1 MVSLYI
7 STLINLLFVVIK
19 IINGIRF
26 GSAWFISVG
35 IYYALLAFTR
45 FSLLVNLRREHSIA
59 SEYRIYRNTGV
70 FMLVLNTAL
79 IAMIAQMI
87 LTDARP
93 EYPVNIIFIN
103 AAYSIFLIAL
113 AVNNVVKYRRFKSPI
128 LSAVKAIGFLASLV
142 SILMFQTTLLE
153 YFGENTEFIRR
164 MDTVTGAG
172 VAAVIIIIAVDMIRK
187 GTKNGY

>member
-1 MVSLYI
+1 
-7 STLINLLFVVIK
+7 
-19 IINGIRF
+19 
-26 GSAWFISVG
+26 
-35 IYYALLAFTR
+35 
-45 FSLLVNLRREHSIA
+45 
-59 SEYRIYRNTGV
+59 
-70 FMLVLNTAL
+70 MLVLNTAL